1 MMPFVKRADIGE
13 PATFAAP
20 LLVSDHSDQP
30 PIIERGSPLA
40 ETDPARKP
48 RQEVMRGAMAVSRSS
63 HSSDLSGCVQQIA
76 SGDEG
81 SLELVHR
88 CYAPL
93 IRGLA
98 NRLLVSAADAE
109 EVLQDVFLELWRH
122 PPRAED
128 GTRSLLAWMGSWY
141 GWNEKSR

>member
-1 MMPFVKRADIGE
+1 MMPSVKRAEMGK
-13 PATFAAP
+13 PATTAVP
-20 LLVSDHSDQP
+20 LLVSDHSGLP
-30 PIIERGSPLA
+30 PILERGSSRA
-40 ETDPARKP
+40 ETDRARNS
-48 RQEVMRGAMAVSRSS
+48 RQEAMGGATVV
-63 HSSDLSGCVQQIA
+63 HSFEMSGYVQQIA